1 MPSEMLTL
9 LYSCELGVL
18 RIEGQNKFP
27 RWSSVDR
34 SQQLGRNSIRFAGA
48 VSLTVYILPSKT
60 IPWFCLTTMP
70 SIEKYMEP
78 TMKFRRMTML
88 SKRFDSKVRSPLS
101 RSAMQAQCSALRS
114 ATAQIITF
122 CQTIL
127 SSCCHLPSLLCRR
140 HGLVPRVH
148 CADAQPRD
156 ARECR
161 KKKGR
166 GRVKAPCW
174 TPFIHERN
182 ATTSSWSIITIATK
196 QNKQTNKQTK
206 NSEWYFSAA
215 L

>member
-1 MPSEMLTL
+1 MSSEMLTL

-101 RSAMQAQCSALRS
+101 RSAMQA
-114 ATAQIITF
+114 
-122 CQTIL
+122 
-127 SSCCHLPSLLCRR
+127 
-140 HGLVPRVH
+140 
-148 CADAQPRD
+148 
-156 ARECR
+156 
-161 KKKGR
+161 
-166 GRVKAPCW
+166 
-174 TPFIHERN
+174 
-182 ATTSSWSIITIATK
+182 
-196 QNKQTNKQTK
+196 
-206 NSEWYFSAA
+206 
-215 L
+215 